1 MWSDLRNLRGYRRYP
16 AAFGVV
22 VTATLTAELLYR
34 TLETTRLSMIFLA
47 GVVISAVW
55 LGSGPAFFAAA
66 LAFII
71 YNFYLVD
78 PRFTVQFASAE
89 DFIVLAVFLVVAMLT
104 GGLAGRVRDGA
115 RRSDVRARTTAALLA
130 ASREFALS
138 TNEAGVR
145 ERLAVHL
152 ADAAKGDAVVWDG
165 VRLVAEPPAASPPE
179 SLLRQ
184 VLELSDPNLFGAV
197 VTTEAL
203 PWRARPLRSEDCTLG
218 VAAWRMVG
226 HDEAGDDE
234 ARLVNVLIDM
244 AATAISRARLV
255 TVQAET
261 ETLARTERL
270 RNALLSSVSH
280 DLRTPLTSILA
291 SASSLREFGERFT
304 PEVRADLTLTIQEEA
319 ERLNLFVGNLLNF
332 TRLESGGLRPDL
344 APVPVNEMIGRV
356 MARIEPRR
364 GARALTPVYTGRQ
377 AMVLGDPILLDQA
390 LSNVLENAVRYSA
403 DETEILI
410 LVHGDEC
417 VRIQVMD
424 RGSGVPEAE
433 LDQIFDKFFRSSD
446 VDSNAQGTGLGLSI
460 TRGFVEAMGGT
471 VWAEARADGPGL
483 VVVIELPRADEVKA

>member
-55 LGSGPAFFAAA
+55 LGSGPAFFAAG

-89 DFIVLAVFLVVAMLT
+89 DFIVLVVFLVVAMLT

-115 RRSDVRARTTAALLA
+115 RRSDIRARTTGALLA

-138 TNEAGVR
+138 TDEVGVR
-145 ERLAVHL
+145 DRLAVHL
-152 ADAAKGDAVVWDG
+152 ADAAKGDAVIWDG
-165 VRLVAEPPAASPPE
+165 VHLVAKPATARPPE
-179 SLLRQ
+179 SLFRE
-184 VLELSDPNLFGAV
+184 VLELADQGRFGQA

-203 PWRARPLRSEDCTLG
+203 PWRARPLRTENGTLG
-218 VAAWRMVG
+218 VAAWRTVG
-226 HDEAGDDE
+226 HDEVDDDE

-255 TVQAET
+255 TIQAET
-261 ETLARTERL
+261 ETLARTDRL

-332 TRLESGGLRPDL
+332 TRLEGGSLRPDL
-344 APVPVNEMIGRV
+344 APIPVSEMIGRLL
-356 MARIEPRR
+356 ARIEPRR
-364 GARALTPVYTGRQ
+364 GARVLTTVYHGRPSV
-377 AMVLGDPILLDQA
+377 VLGDPILLDQA
-390 LSNVLENAVRYSA
+390 LSNVLENAVRYTA

-410 LVHGDEC
+410 LVQGGEA
-417 VRIQVMD
+417 VRIEVID
-424 RGSGVPEAE
+424 SGAGVPEAE

-446 VDSNAQGTGLGLSI
+446 VEGNAQGTGLGLSI
-460 TRGFVEAMGGT
+460 TRGFVEAMGGQ
-471 VWAEARADGPGL
+471 VWAQLRADGPGL
-483 VVVIELPRADEVKA
+483 VIVVELPRADEVEA